1 MWSPAG
7 GHKGRPY
14 RVAEVQADGLGANY
28 AKGARE
34 AALGRRPLCW
44 GDARLNVSRR
54 RGDPCGRPRAA
65 IKAAPT
71 GLRKCK
77 PMG

>member
-14 RVAEVQADGLGANY
+14 RVAEAQADGLGQITS
-28 AKGARE
+28 KGQE
-34 AALGRRPLCW
+34 RPPW
-44 GDARLNVSRR
+44 GVGPYTRGTARLNVSRR

-71 GLRKCK
+71 GLRKRK

>member
-14 RVAEVQADGLGANY
+14 RVAEAQADGLGQITSKGQERPPWGGGPY
-28 AKGARE
+28 ARGMPASTYHGAG
-34 AALGRRPLCW
+34 ATL
-44 GDARLNVSRR
+44 VV
-54 RGDPCGRPRAA
+54 PRAA

-71 GLRKCK
+71 GLRKRK